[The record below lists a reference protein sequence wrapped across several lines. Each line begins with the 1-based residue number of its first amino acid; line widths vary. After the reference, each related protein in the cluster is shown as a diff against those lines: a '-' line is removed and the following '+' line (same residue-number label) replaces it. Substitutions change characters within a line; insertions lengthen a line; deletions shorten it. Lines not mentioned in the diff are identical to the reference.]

1 MIECLIVG
9 DSIAVGLAKHRPE
22 CVAYAKGGIN
32 TYQFNRMY
40 TDKVLQAKVVI
51 ISIGSN
57 DHQYV
62 KTKEELLRIRCRIS
76 ADKVYWIMP
85 QGNLKASNVPI
96 EKIQGMI
103 SKIATTMGDG
113 VINFTASPD
122 KIHPSNKEYKHIASE
137 SVR

>member
-1 MIECLIVG
+1 MIDCIILG
-9 DSIAVGLAKHRPE
+9 DSIAVGLAQHKTE

-40 TDKVLQAKVVI
+40 ADKTMQAKIAI

-57 DHQYV
+57 DHQHV
-62 KTKEELLRIRCRIS
+62 KTKEELLKIRGRIS

-96 EKIQGMI
+96 KNIQDMV
-103 SKIATTMGDG
+103 SKIANINGDAI
-113 VINFTASPD
+113 INFTASSD
-122 KIHPSNKEYKHIASE
+122 GIHPTTKEYKRMAKGE
-137 SVR
+137 GL